1 MRFNI
6 QKRHKKH
13 CKSIILPVILIL
25 SAAGIFC
32 LLKKLEPAFWSGVE
46 GYAAYTAEKN
56 INAAV
61 FSVLSDSSEAYSALV
76 DTEKSDSGEV
86 SAVHVNTFKLN
97 MLKARIADNITEKIY
112 SKENTEISLKL
123 GSIYK
128 SPLFAG
134 IGPNIKIK
142 LYPTNQAVIQFK
154 EAFSQSGINQV
165 KHTIYLDIT
174 VNFTITSSVSKKSF
188 QFKTQMPIA
197 DTIIVGTMPKYYG
210 GTELSIAGE

>member
-13 CKSIILPVILIL
+13 RKSIILPIVFLL
-25 SAAGIFC
+25 SAASVFC
-32 LLKKLEPAFWSGVE
+32 LVKKLEPAFWSGIE

-61 FSVLSDSSEAYSALV
+61 FSVLSNSLVAYDTLV
-76 DTEKSDSGEV
+76 DTEKSASGEI
-86 SAVHVNTFKLN
+86 SAVHVNTLKMN
-97 MLKARIADNITEKIY
+97 MLKARIADNITENIY

-134 IGPNIKIK
+134 SGPNIKIK
-142 LYPTNQAVIQFK
+142 LYPAKQAMIQFK

-174 VNFTITSSVSKKSF
+174 VNFTITSSISKKSF
-188 QFKTQMPIA
+188 QFNTQMPIA
-197 DTIIVGTMPKYYG
+197 DTIIVGTVPKYYG
-210 GTELSIAGE
+210 GTELSIVGE